1 MKQLSELKSY
11 DKIAVMGGT
20 FDPIHHGHLVAAEA
34 VRQEFGVDRVL
45 FIPTGQPPHRET
57 NPMYNEHRYLMCVLA
72 TVNNQDFEVSR
83 MEIDREGTTYT
94 IDTIKE
100 LHNVCK
106 KDCKIYFITGA
117 DAVEEILTWKN
128 PKELL
133 ELCEFVACTRPG
145 YDKTGL
151 QKKINELNDNFKAR
165 IHFLEIPAL
174 SISSTDIR
182 NRLIAGKT
190 IKYLVPQ
197 AVEQYIYKF
206 GLYTDDSSNTPQI
219 MEINKKIH
227 SLLTPKRFRHTQGV
241 AEEAQKLAKLYGEDE
256 YKAYIAGLLHDCAK
270 CFTPH
275 EQLQLC
281 EKYSVEMDPVLYE
294 QPALTHSFL
303 GAKMAERDFG
313 ITDDDILNA
322 IKYHTTGR
330 AGMSLLEKIVY
341 IADCIE
347 PNREYYS
354 GLKEIRELAYI
365 DIDKA
370 MKFALKNTLEYNTAK
385 GRVIHP
391 LSYEALYDFEE
402 EE

>member
-45 FIPTGQPPHRET
+45 FIPTGQPPHKET

-206 GLYTDDSSNTPQI
+206 GLYTDDSSNTPQV
-219 MEINKKIH
+219 NGDKQRK
-227 SLLTPKRFRHTQGV
+227 
-241 AEEAQKLAKLYGEDE
+241 
-256 YKAYIAGLLHDCAK
+256 
-270 CFTPH
+270 FT
-275 EQLQLC
+275 
-281 EKYSVEMDPVLYE
+281 
-294 QPALTHSFL
+294 
-303 GAKMAERDFG
+303 
-313 ITDDDILNA
+313 
-322 IKYHTTGR
+322 
-330 AGMSLLEKIVY
+330 
-341 IADCIE
+341 
-347 PNREYYS
+347 
-354 GLKEIRELAYI
+354 
-365 DIDKA
+365 
-370 MKFALKNTLEYNTAK
+370 
-385 GRVIHP
+385 
-391 LSYEALYDFEE
+391 
-402 EE
+402 